1 MFDLFVAFITGLT
14 TGGLSCLAVQ
24 GGLLASSLAN
34 QLEKDVAEQNYNEKG
49 KNQAKKHIATPIILF
64 LAAKL
69 AAYTLLGALL
79 GILGSV
85 FQLTPLTRALM
96 QFAIGIFMIGSA
108 LRMLNVHPIF
118 RHFAFEPP
126 AFLRRFIRR
135 KASNNRTAILTPLLL
150 GFLTVLIPCGV
161 TQAMMAVAVSTADP
175 LRGAALMFSF
185 VLGTSPVF
193 FVVSYYATKLGSK
206 MEKYFMRTVAIVLLI
221 LGLLAID
228 TGLNLAGSP
237 ISATR
242 LSASFFNKTGI
253 SQPLTVVQAS
263 SVENGP
269 KNNSKEGCGCSNMK
283 GSSKLGESALQPQKP
298 GEPTGVPLVPSE
310 TGPSVSQP
318 GAVGDMVT
326 LNVKGNGYEPR
337 VLHAPAGKA
346 LQLKLVSNN
355 TYSCSLAFV
364 IPSLNVQKVLQ
375 PTGVEIIDIP
385 AQKKGSVM
393 PFSCSMGM
401 YTGQIVFDL

>member
-1 MFDLFVAFITGLT
+1 MFDLFAAFVTGLT

-34 QLEKDVAEQNYNEKG
+34 QLEKDVSEQNNMGG
-49 KNQAKKHIATPIILF
+49 KNQTKKHIATPIILF

-79 GILGSV
+79 GFLGSV

-108 LRMLNVHPIF
+108 LRMLKVHPIF
-118 RHFAFEPP
+118 RYFAFEPP
-126 AFLRRFIRR
+126 DPLRRFIRR
-135 KASNNRTAILTPLLL
+135 KASNGTAVLTPLFL
-150 GFLTVLIPCGV
+150 GLLTVLIPCGV
-161 TQAMMAVAVSTADP
+161 TQAMMAVAVSTAEP
-175 LRGAALMFSF
+175 LRGAALLFSF

-193 FVVSYYATKLGSK
+193 FVVSYFATKLGSK
-206 MEKYFMRTVAIVLLI
+206 MERYFMRAIAVVLLI

-242 LSASFFNKTGI
+242 LSASFFNKVGI
-253 SQPLTVVQAS
+253 SQPLSVVQAS
-263 SVENGP
+263 SLPNVTKPEA
-269 KNNSKEGCGCSNMK
+269 EAGCGCSNMK
-283 GSSKLGESALQPQKP
+283 GTSNTTESAVQPQQSD
-298 GEPTGVPLVPSE
+298 GSSGAPLVPSE
-310 TGPSVSQP
+310 SGPTPPQP
-318 GAVGDMVT
+318 MAVGDVVT
-326 LNVKGNGYEPR
+326 LNVKDNGYEPR

-364 IPSLNVQKVLQ
+364 IPSLNIQKVLQ
-375 PTGVEIIDIP
+375 PTGVGIIEIP
-385 AQKKGSVM
+385 AQEKGSVM

>member
-34 QLEKDVAEQNYNEKG
+34 QLEKDVFEQNNMEG
-49 KNQAKKHIATPIILF
+49 KNQTKKHIATPIILF

-69 AAYTLLGALL
+69 AAYTVLGALL
-79 GILGSV
+79 GLLGSV
-85 FQLTPLTRALM
+85 FQLTPLTRAMM

-118 RHFAFEPP
+118 RYFAFEPP
-126 AFLRRFIRR
+126 APLRRFIRR
-135 KASNNRTAILTPLLL
+135 KASKGTAVLTPLFL
-150 GFLTVLIPCGV
+150 GVLTVLIPCGV

-175 LRGAALMFSF
+175 LRGAALLFSF

-193 FVVSYYATKLGSK
+193 FVVSYFATKLGSK
-206 MEKYFMRTVAIVLLI
+206 MERYFMRAVAVVLLI

-242 LSASFFNKTGI
+242 LSASLFNRPTLTQPI
-253 SQPLTVVQAS
+253 SVVQAS
-263 SVENGP
+263 SLENGTT
-269 KNNSKEGCGCSNMK
+269 KEGKGGCGCSNMK
-283 GSSKLGESALQPQKP
+283 ETSATNESAGNPQQPDDS
-298 GEPTGVPLVPSE
+298 VAASLVPPE
-310 TGPSVSQP
+310 TGPSAPQP
-318 GAVGDMVT
+318 AAARGVVT
-326 LNVKGNGYEPR
+326 LNVKDNGYEPR

-346 LQLKLVSNN
+346 LQLKLVSDN

-364 IPSLNVQKVLQ
+364 IPSLNIQKVLQ
-375 PTGVEIIDIP
+375 PTGVGVIEIP
-385 AQKKGSVM
+385 AQEKGSVM